1 MPSVTNLTINGVA
14 MPDPALEG
22 VTIATEKVWSANT
35 GRTSSGQMVGSVIAR
50 KTTIKIKWPVL
61 TRAQAALIETAVN
74 AADFVTIS
82 YLDMTGT
89 RVTKTV
95 YFSTPTYTL
104 YSWSNGLELVKDV
117 SVEGIER

>member
-1 MPSVTNLTINGVA
+1 MPTVTELKINNVS

-22 VTIATEKVWSANT
+22 VTVATEKVWSANT
-35 GRTSSGQMVGSVIAR
+35 GRTASGQMVGSVIAR

-61 TRAQAALIETAVN
+61 TRQQAAAIEAAVN
-74 AADFVTIS
+74 AADFVPIS
-82 YLDMTGT
+82 YLDMGGN

-104 YSWSNGLELVKDV
+104 YSWANGLELVKDV
-117 SVEGIER
+117 SVEGIEQ

>member
-1 MPSVTNLTINGVA
+1 MPSVTNLTINGIA

-35 GRTSSGQMVGSVIAR
+35 GRTASGTMVGSVIAR

-61 TRAQAALIETAVN
+61 TRAQAALIEQAVN
-74 AADFVTIS
+74 AADFVPVS
-82 YLDMTGT
+82 YLDMGGN

-104 YSWSNGLELVKDV
+104 YSWANGLELVKDV